1 MPFDSDIPTP
11 PLVSLLYRK
20 QTTFINRELKDV
32 NLSSGL
38 YPLLIKSYKNKGI
51 SQEELADALNINEST
66 VTRNLDKL
74 EKKGLITRTPEKR
87 KKIISVTPEGIEIAQ
102 IVMDIDDKWDNTIK
116 KSLTNQE
123 YENFRNILIKIG
135 EDLK

>member
-102 IVMDIDDKWDNTIK
+102 IVMDIDDKWDNTLK

>member
-20 QTTFINRELKDV
+20 QTTFNNRELKDV

-102 IVMDIDDKWDNTIK
+102 IVMDIDDKWDNTLK

>member
-66 VTRNLDKL
+66 VTRNLEKL

-87 KKIISVTPEGIEIAQ
+87 KKIISVTPEGGEIAQ
-102 IVMDIDDKWDNTIK
+102 IVMDIDDKWDNTLK

>member
-66 VTRNLDKL
+66 VTRNLEKL

-102 IVMDIDDKWDNTIK
+102 IVMDIDDKWDNTLK